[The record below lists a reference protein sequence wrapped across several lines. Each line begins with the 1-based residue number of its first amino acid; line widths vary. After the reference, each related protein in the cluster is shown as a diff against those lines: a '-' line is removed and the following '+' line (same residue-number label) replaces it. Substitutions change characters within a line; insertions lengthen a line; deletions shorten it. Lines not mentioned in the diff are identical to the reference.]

1 MKQTAVE
8 WYSNKLLEIL
18 GESVNNFTTEQTMA
32 NHYALK
38 QAKEMFEQQIIDSF
52 EQADM
57 VGRASIIREINPTDE
72 IVLKYSEINA
82 EQYFKKTFK

>member
-32 NHYALK
+32 NHYVLK
-38 QAKEMFEQQIIDSF
+38 QAKEMEQQRMIDLVQQLIDYTRESRNLLGF
-52 EQADM
+52 DEKE
-57 VGRASIIREINPTDE
+57 ASEFVELFTKE
-72 IVLKYSEINA
+72 
-82 EQYFKKTFK
+82 TFNK